1 MSKTSLLLIAA
12 LTLFL
17 AACDSK
23 KGGGHDHDH
32 GEHGD
37 HAHGNDDGK
46 AAATHDTKK
55 GGVKEGA
62 HAGHDH
68 AAHDHAAHDHA
79 AHDHAAHDHGEP
91 DPNAIP
97 PDQSGE
103 GLSKDQKFFVT
114 FTPTA
119 NPIPFQKTFSLEV
132 AVYEPRD
139 HTKKVEAVSIDSVR
153 AIMPAHK
160 HGMKVEPKVTK
171 VSPGTF
177 KIEGMRFHMQGAG
190 DDGKWVLELT
200 LNDGKAVDLF
210 TYDLQCCR

>member
-12 LTLFL
+12 LTLSL

-23 KGGGHDHDH
+23 KDHDH
-32 GEHGD
+32 GEHGDHGD

-46 AAATHDTKK
+46 AATTNGAKDDGAKK
-55 GGVKEGA
+55 GNTKDGA

-68 AAHDHAAHDHA
+68 AGHDHAG
-79 AHDHAAHDHGEP
+79 HDHGEP

-103 GLSKDQKFFVT
+103 GLTKDKKFFVT

-132 AVYEPRD
+132 SVYEPKD
-139 HTKKVEAVSIDSVR
+139 HTKKIESVSIDSVR

-160 HGMKVEPKVTK
+160 HGMKVEPKITK

-177 KIEGMRFHMQGAG
+177 KVEGMRFHMQGAG
-190 DDGKWVLELT
+190 DDGKWVLEFT
-200 LNDGKAVDLF
+200 LNDGKTVDLF